1 MSGTKCLMAGL
12 VLSVV
17 AGSNA
22 AHATPL
28 NPSCTNR
35 DAVVTHLS
43 KTYQEQPVAIGLA
56 SNGGVFEVLTNN
68 AGTSWSIIVT
78 MPDGTSCMVAPGNT
92 GNRFSRPRLKPP
104 ASKGLCLVTAS

>member
-1 MSGTKCLMAGL
+1 MCGTKCLMAGL

-35 DAVVTHLS
+35 DAAVTYLS

-68 AGTSWSIIVT
+68 RGNQLVNHRHNARRDILHGCAGEHWEPVQLTKV
-78 MPDGTSCMVAPGNT
+78 GTPS
-92 GNRFSRPRLKPP
+92 
-104 ASKGLCLVTAS
+104 